1 MCVENCNSHPQPH
14 SSPPGNSKPEDLVS
28 TFSRKVCRGRMLGYG
43 SVPPSPCNSSTLAH
57 CILSA
62 DHGQDRVPS
71 SMALRTVQK
80 RKWRQTEQFVN
91 NQPATSLSPPSSLLH
106 GSIPSLLG
114 LETGSA
120 RSPAVS
126 PGEQGSGTINNEQR
140 TGLLMMERPSEERN
154 NHSNQEPTHAQ
165 RY

>member
-1 MCVENCNSHPQPH
+1 MENCTSHPLPH
-14 SSPPGNSKPEDLVS
+14 SLPPGNSKPENLVAI
-28 TFSRKVCRGRMLGYG
+28 FSKNVYRGRMLGYG
-43 SVPPSPCNSSTLAH
+43 SAPASLCNSSTLAH

-80 RKWRQTEQFVN
+80 RKWRQTQQFVN
-91 NQPATSLSPPSSLLH
+91 NRPATSLSPPSSLLH

-114 LETGSA
+114 LEIGSA

-140 TGLLMMERPSEERN
+140 TDLLMMERPSEERN
-154 NHSNQEPTHAQ
+154 NHSKQEPTHAP